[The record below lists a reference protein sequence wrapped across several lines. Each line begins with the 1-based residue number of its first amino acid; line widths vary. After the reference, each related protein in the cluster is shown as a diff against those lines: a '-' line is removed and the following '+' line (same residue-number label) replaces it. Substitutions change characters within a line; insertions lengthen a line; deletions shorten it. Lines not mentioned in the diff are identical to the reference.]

1 MKTFVPVDDATLISL
16 VQAATKRIVF
26 IAPGLT
32 LVVAQA
38 LGRRIKEM
46 DKLDITVVLDPDEE
60 VCRIGYGELAALELL
75 QKLAGDEGCSLRS
88 QPGLRVGVLLSDDN
102 TMVWSPTPRS
112 VEAPPESQPVAP
124 AQTPAVSGTGL
135 VAAAVAASVATQ
147 AAVRPAPVAP
157 NGLMLGP
164 NPVAQLAKAVA
175 AEGTE
180 TASQGGEIGRK
191 AITLDEVKETAVA
204 LKKNPPIPVDLA
216 RVTRVFSTKLQFVEF
231 KVTRAKLSKM
241 RLTVPGELL
250 NADAKGDLQGLIESK
265 LHAFGD
271 LRDAEIE
278 VPAFVNDEP
287 AVVNNRQA
295 MVMVSESSLE
305 RERHNIE
312 KRFIYDITGFGRL
325 IEKDRKDDFQLLLD
339 AYKAQLLAHSK
350 GVRALL
356 DKQAEQIVDD
366 AVDLIVARHESGRAQ
381 GKQSASINY
390 DALRV
395 ELLGGLERAKGEV
408 PTVSLVFKDVTYEQT
423 QNADFRTRLDKA
435 LPAPVRKRLG
445 TWNVTF
451 DAAQRRTDQASAN
464 TQKGTP

>member
-1 MKTFVPVDDATLISL
+1 MKTFVPVDDAALISL

-38 LGRRIKEM
+38 LGQRIKEM

-75 QKLAGDEGCSLRS
+75 QKLAGDEGCALRS

-112 VEAPPESQPVAP
+112 VEAPPESQPA
-124 AQTPAVSGTGL
+124 AQVQAPAVSGP
-135 VAAAVAASVATQ
+135 VAPAAAVAASAATQ

-164 NPVAQLAKAVA
+164 NPAAQLAKAVA

-180 TASQGGEIGRK
+180 TAPQGGEIGRK

-250 NADAKGDLQGLIESK
+250 NADAKGDLEGLIESK
-265 LHAFGD
+265 LRAFGD

-278 VPAFVNDEP
+278 VPAFVNGEP
-287 AVVNNRQA
+287 AMVNNRQA
-295 MVMVSESSLE
+295 MVIVSESSLE

-390 DALRV
+390 DALRA
-395 ELLGGLERAKGEV
+395 ELLAGLERAKGEV

-435 LPAPVRKRLG
+435 LPVPVRKRLG

-464 TQKGTP
+464 AQKGTP

>member
-1 MKTFVPVDDATLISL
+1 MKTFVPVDDAALIGL
-16 VQAATKRIVF
+16 VRAASKRIVF

-32 LVVAQA
+32 LTVAQA
-38 LGRRIKEM
+38 LGERIKDM

-75 QKLAGDEGCSLRS
+75 QKFARDEGCSLRS
-88 QPGLRVGVLLSDDN
+88 QPGLRVGVLLSDEN
-102 TMVWSPTPRS
+102 TMIWSPTPRS
-112 VEAPPESQPVAP
+112 VEAPPESQAVAP
-124 AQTPAVSGTGL
+124 TQASGG
-135 VAAAVAASVATQ
+135 VATQ
-147 AAVRPAPVAP
+147 NLAAVSAAAQASVQAAPVAP

-164 NPVAQLAKAVA
+164 NPSAQLAKAVA

-180 TASQGGEIGRK
+180 TAPQSGEIGRK
-191 AITLDEVKETAVA
+191 AITIAEVIQTADA
-204 LKKNPPIPVDLA
+204 LRKNPPIPVDLA

-250 NADAKGDLQGLIESK
+250 NADAKGDLEGLIESK
-265 LHAFGD
+265 LRAFGD

-278 VPAFVNDEP
+278 VPAFVNGE
-287 AVVNNRQA
+287 AAMVNDQQA
-295 MVMVSESSLE
+295 KVMVSESSLE

-312 KRFIYDITGFGRL
+312 KRFIYDIKDFGRL
-325 IEKDRKDDFQLLLD
+325 IEKDRKDDLHLLLG

-366 AVDLIVARHESGRAQ
+366 AVDLILARHRSGKAH
-381 GKQSASINY
+381 GKQSASI
-390 DALRV
+390 DAGALR
-395 ELLGGLERAKGEV
+395 EGLLAGLERAKGEV

-423 QNADFRTRLDKA
+423 QNADFRARLDKA

-451 DAAQRRTDQASAN
+451 DAAQRRTDLASAAA
-464 TQKGTP
+464 QKGTA